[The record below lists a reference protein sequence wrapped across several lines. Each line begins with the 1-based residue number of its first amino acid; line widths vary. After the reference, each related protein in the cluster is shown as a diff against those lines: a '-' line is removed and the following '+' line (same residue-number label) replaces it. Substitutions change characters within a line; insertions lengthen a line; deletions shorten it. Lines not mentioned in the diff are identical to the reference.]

1 MAGRATRATAR
12 TIFVICG
19 LVSLV
24 TCAPYVLLRGTELP
38 VQSEWIVY
46 AVALGAVGVFSVL
59 VGLLPRSWLAKLGKR
74 DRDDARLFSFPL
86 KVLGGFAALFYLVA
100 VFAYFAP
107 NRWNLDPGF
116 MFPLCPLY
124 FVKMT
129 FDPPLIAAFFLL
141 APMNAAVYGSLGLT
155 VGYAWLAFRKGR
167 SR

>member
-86 KVLGGFAALFYLVA
+86 KVLGVCLFRSKPMESRSGIHVSAVSA
-100 VFAYFAP
+100 VF
-107 NRWNLDPGF
+107 REDD
-116 MFPLCPLY
+116 
-124 FVKMT
+124 V
-129 FDPPLIAAFFLL
+129 
-141 APMNAAVYGSLGLT
+141 
-155 VGYAWLAFRKGR
+155 
-167 SR
+167 

>member
-1 MAGRATRATAR
+1 MPRMAGRATRATAR

-74 DRDDARLFSFPL
+74 DRDDARLFSSIWWRCLP
-86 KVLGGFAALFYLVA
+86 
-100 VFAYFAP
+100 
-107 NRWNLDPGF
+107 
-116 MFPLCPLY
+116 
-124 FVKMT
+124 
-129 FDPPLIAAFFLL
+129 I
-141 APMNAAVYGSLGLT
+141 SLQTDGISIRDSC
-155 VGYAWLAFRKGR
+155 FRCVR
-167 SR
+167 CIS